1 MTQPEPTAA
10 MTATD
15 LAGQVYTRILG
26 ILSNRIW
33 TGAET
38 LNDVTLAQSLGVSR
52 TPVRLALAKLA
63 NEGLVRKMPGK
74 GWVPIALTLKDIR
87 DIFEIKEALEAQ
99 AVRRAAELITP
110 AAAEELRGVVQQMHE
125 AESRCDLRRWIQAD
139 DSFYQL
145 LFKIDGNERL
155 THTIELLDSQWYR
168 YRMGYLAQENCL
180 GVLYEEHRPIA
191 EAVIAGDGDGASVA
205 IIQHLTHVRNQI
217 LKITRDVLMP
227 FLGIADAP
235 VDARIARE
243 AR

>member
-38 LNDVTLAQSLGVSR
+38 LNDVTLAQSLGVSC

-63 NEGLVRKMPGK
+63 NQGLVRKMPGK

-99 AVRRAAELITP
+99 AVRRAAELIHP
-110 AAAEELRGVVQQMHE
+110 LLPKSFGAWS
-125 AESRCDLRRWIQAD
+125 SRCT
-139 DSFYQL
+139 
-145 LFKIDGNERL
+145 RL
-155 THTIELLDSQWYR
+155 SHDATCGAGS
-168 YRMGYLAQENCL
+168 
-180 GVLYEEHRPIA
+180 RPMIA
-191 EAVIAGDGDGASVA
+191 FTSCSSRSTATSA
-205 IIQHLTHVRNQI
+205 
-217 LKITRDVLMP
+217 
-227 FLGIADAP
+227 
-235 VDARIARE
+235 
-243 AR
+243 